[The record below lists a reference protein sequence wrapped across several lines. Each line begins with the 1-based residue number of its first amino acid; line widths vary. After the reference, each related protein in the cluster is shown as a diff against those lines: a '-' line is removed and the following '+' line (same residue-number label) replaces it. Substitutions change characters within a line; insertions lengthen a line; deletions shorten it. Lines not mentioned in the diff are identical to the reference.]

1 MEVRMRSLMRSFTIC
16 IILISLVIFPSTVR
30 PLFSDASVTLSWNQN
45 DEEDLSGYRVY
56 YGLTSGQYDF
66 IEEASSDTFLTLS
79 SLENVRYYFAVT
91 AYDLAGNESDYSEE
105 ISWAPEPVE
114 IGDDIANSPG
124 IPRSFNL
131 SQNFPNPFNPSTTI
145 RYSISEE
152 RGNESVR
159 AVLKVYSLRGQE
171 VKTLVDEERS
181 PGEYMAHWN
190 GENSD
195 GVRMASGTYLY
206 HLQAGVYSSTRKM
219 VLGK

>member
-1 MEVRMRSLMRSFTIC
+1 MRSLIHLFAIS
-16 IILISLVIFPSTVR
+16 IILISLVIFPLNVR

-66 IEEASSDTFLTLS
+66 IEEANSDTFLTLS
-79 SLENVRYYFAVT
+79 SLENVKYYFVVT

-105 ISWAPEPVE
+105 ISWAPRFVG
-114 IGDDIANSPG
+114 IGDDVANSPG
-124 IPRSFNL
+124 IPKSFNL
-131 SQNFPNPFNPSTTI
+131 SQNYPNPFNPSTTI
-145 RYSISEE
+145 RYSISEDT
-152 RGNESVR
+152 GDESVR
-159 AVLKVYSLRGQE
+159 AILKVYSMRGQE

-181 PGEYMAHWN
+181 PGEYMIHWN
-190 GENSD
+190 GEDND

-206 HLQAGVYSSTRKM
+206 HLQAGTYSSTRKM